1 MNNKNTGMFVIEN
14 KELTLNALNH
24 VEKALKLSL
33 NNMKLI
39 NDNKINKD
47 FDSSK
52 SCKETIELLAF

>member
-14 KELTLNALNH
+14 KKLTVNALNH

-39 NDNKINKD
+39 NDNKI
-47 FDSSK
+47 
-52 SCKETIELLAF
+52 